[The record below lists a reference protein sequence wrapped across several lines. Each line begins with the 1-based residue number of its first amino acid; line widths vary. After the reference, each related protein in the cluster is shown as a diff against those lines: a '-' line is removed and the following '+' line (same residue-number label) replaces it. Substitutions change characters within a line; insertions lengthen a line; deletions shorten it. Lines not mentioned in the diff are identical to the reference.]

1 MSLFCLFFLIGIG
14 NGEFYIFENVRYS
27 STRTWKSTKTKDR
40 CHVIIKWG
48 HVEPHTVFPLFAT
61 CRTELY
67 TARCQFVFS
76 EIDVMHCQW
85 AHFTLY
91 QLSWWRISNWPV
103 FPKLNFPSWRL
114 SRTSCLYSAG
124 VTKQPPACVWQPQSI
139 PTSFI
144 QILQTLGVDRLGN
157 QCPQA

>member
-27 STRTWKSTKTKDR
+27 STRTWKLTKTKDR

-114 SRTSCLYSAG
+114 SRNQLLVFSRCHQTAACMCLAAAEHSYFIYPNSPDLG
-124 VTKQPPACVWQPQSI
+124 SWQ
-139 PTSFI
+139 
-144 QILQTLGVDRLGN
+144 
-157 QCPQA
+157 AW